1 MFKQHHVAKWRG
13 SWAIAHNV
21 VKILMDEADT
31 FVIRAVS
38 TPRAS
43 HATCYLAL
51 AQRVSGQAPTF
62 FCSSIL
68 LPHGVSLY
76 LVSLS
81 FSLPPSYLV
90 LSIALLP
97 ACSLCPWAGGLEHSL
112 SLPPLQL
119 SPNAKDDEC
128 VSCLAHAGHG
138 CVLPVEAL
146 GGKNIHASSHA
157 CAWPPCVGNSVKV
170 SPGTMGL
177 HT

>member
-21 VKILMDEADT
+21 VKILMDGADT

-38 TPRAS
+38 TSRAS

-51 AQRVSGQAPTF
+51 AQRVSGQAPTL

-81 FSLPPSYLV
+81 
-90 LSIALLP
+90 
-97 ACSLCPWAGGLEHSL
+97 
-112 SLPPLQL
+112 
-119 SPNAKDDEC
+119 N
-128 VSCLAHAGHG
+128 
-138 CVLPVEAL
+138 
-146 GGKNIHASSHA
+146 
-157 CAWPPCVGNSVKV
+157 
-170 SPGTMGL
+170 
-177 HT
+177 